1 MSEKENFYTLE
12 YGNSDGAI
20 RFGSLESKLNGV
32 QGEVISDVKLQASY
46 EGHYITLDKDGPRE
60 GWTLARCPGTFD
72 ITASEYIEG
81 PGKSNAFIVTAKGG
95 DIVLKCENGD
105 MRFEARNIELVA
117 NGADNK
123 NGNVKIKANETINL
137 NAKNVNIDAEVAW
150 SFLSSGIGKI
160 VCKTSMQMYAGF
172 SKCVT
177 APSATNP
184 SKYGGKSTKTVATSE
199 VPGF

>member
-1 MSEKENFYTLE
+1 MSGEKENFYTLE

-20 RFGSLESKLNGV
+20 RFGSLESSLNGV
-32 QGEVISDVKLQASY
+32 KGEVISDVKLQGSY
-46 EGHYITLDKDGPRE
+46 EGHYITFGKDGPRE

-72 ITASEYIEG
+72 ITAGEYIEG

-105 MRFEARNIELVA
+105 IRFEARNIELVA
-117 NGADNK
+117 NGPDNK

-150 SFLSSGIGKI
+150 SFLSSGVGRIT
-160 VCKTSMQMYAGF
+160 CRTSMQMYAGF

-177 APSATNP
+177 ASS
-184 SKYGGKSTKTVATSE
+184 SKKSSKLGGKDGKSVVKESF
-199 VPGF
+199 PK